1 MRQTLSLVIPLFNE
15 QDSIIEL
22 YDQIKLVA
30 KDFNFSLLEIIFIND
45 GSTDDSLNILKGI
58 KDSNVR
64 VISFRHNLGKATALN
79 QGFRKACGDLIV
91 TMDADLQDD
100 PKSIPMLIEKINEGY
115 DLVVGW
121 KKERFDFLTKVM
133 PSRVFN
139 IFVRKISKISL
150 HDFNSGLKIMKKEVA
165 KELYLYGGL
174 HRFIPVLAVQR
185 GFNKV
190 SEIPVVH
197 HPRKYGKSK
206 YGGERLIRGFLD
218 FLTVMF
224 LNTYGQRPL
233 LFFGLVGI
241 TGIFV
246 GLVFAIY
253 LSILHFMGESIGRR
267 PLLIFAVL
275 LIIAGLQILS
285 IGFIAEMMVRRDSR
299 IDNILP
305 IDYET
310 K

>member
-1 MRQTLSLVIPLFNE
+1 MGQTLSLVIPLLNE

-30 KDFNFSLLEIIFIND
+30 KEFNLSLLEIIFIND
-45 GSTDDSLNILKGI
+45 GSTDDSLNILKSI
-58 KDSNVR
+58 KDLKVK
-64 VISFRHNLGKATALN
+64 VISFRRNLGKATALN
-79 QGFRKACGDLIV
+79 QGFKKARGDLIV

-100 PKSIPMLIEKINEGY
+100 PKSIPALIEKLNEGY

-121 KKERFDFLTKVM
+121 KKERSDSLTKVI
-133 PSRVFN
+133 PSRIFN
-139 IFVRKISKISL
+139 FFIGKISKISL
-150 HDFNSGLKIMKKEVA
+150 HDFNSGLKIMKREVA
-165 KELYLYGGL
+165 RELYLYGGL

-206 YGGERLIRGFLD
+206 YGGERLTRGFLD
-218 FLTVMF
+218 FLSVMF
-224 LNTYGQRPL
+224 LNAYGQRPL

-246 GLVFAIY
+246 GLAFAVY
-253 LSILHFMGESIGRR
+253 LSILHFMGQKIGDR
-267 PLLIFAVL
+267 PLLTFAVL
-275 LIIAGLQILS
+275 LIIAGLQLLS
-285 IGFIAEMMVRRDSR
+285 IGLIAEMMVRRNSR
-299 IDNILP
+299 IDSKLP